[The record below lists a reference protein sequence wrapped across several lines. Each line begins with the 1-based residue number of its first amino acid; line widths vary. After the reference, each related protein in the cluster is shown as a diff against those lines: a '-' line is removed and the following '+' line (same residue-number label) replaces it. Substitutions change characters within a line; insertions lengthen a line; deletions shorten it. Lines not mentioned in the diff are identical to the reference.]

1 VLVATIQGA
10 SQLQR
15 QSDLR
20 ARSSNESDQRQRAAT
35 TSFIHPWAAHQGH
48 ESLIFVLQNPD
59 RVNVFFL
66 GAAGTLPLGVAM
78 LFAAVAGALVVA
90 LIGSARIIQLRRTT
104 RRRGGHVTPLTSH
117 HP

>member
-1 VLVATIQGA
+1 
-10 SQLQR
+10 
-15 QSDLR
+15 
-20 ARSSNESDQRQRAAT
+20 
-35 TSFIHPWAAHQGH
+35 
-48 ESLIFVLQNPD
+48 
-59 RVNVFFL
+59 
-66 GAAGTLPLGVAM
+66 M